1 MEQSTRWQWE
11 HIVIIRSKLFPRW
24 SCCGTWARDQRVPGQ
39 VNTTPHFLVQIWGE
53 LELTLNYT
61 STWILDT
68 AQIQLEYFHI
78 MLYEQISSHLFSP
91 MRWQFNASF
100 SWPLP
105 WHVKSWNARTVSRCV
120 SEKTNH
126 KRNEWRWMVWKQDL
140 GTHSSHSSLA
150 GCPNRSELREND
162 NSPTVQFRTCSLP

>member
-1 MEQSTRWQWE
+1 MFDVVRYECGQTLISHILIISLDLDGPVDTVAAGAACQL

-140 GTHSSHSSLA
+140 GIHS
-150 GCPNRSELREND
+150 
-162 NSPTVQFRTCSLP
+162 